1 MNKVTFI
8 FKGDY
13 NLEKNLPQETASL
26 APFGLQ
32 NECGPDCRANAF
44 ALAGYMEA
52 YRETNGFQGA
62 MAKWREIKETTPD
75 FYASSTGHGL
85 GGMHSVSRLPFSCS
99 SSFNCLPSTSADPR
113 NPPPW

>member
-8 FKGDY
+8 FKGNY
-13 NLEKNLPQETASL
+13 NIEKNLPQETASL
-26 APFGLQ
+26 APFGLET
-32 NECGPDCRANAF
+32 ECGSGCRANAF

-52 YRETNGFQGA
+52 YRETNGFENA

-85 GGMHSVSRLPFSCS
+85 GGMHSVSPC
-99 SSFNCLPSTSADPR
+99 DPIHHSISI
-113 NPPPW
+113 